1 MNLSDRLTRSQ
12 KRAIRTRRAIM
23 RSAQTLF
30 ARNGFNQVTIADVT
44 DLADVA
50 LGSFYNYFDN
60 RDHIIDAVLQ
70 DTSESQERF
79 HLPVSVQLEDC
90 AEGVIIARFVSTA
103 HRCQLDPVWADLA
116 HQATLIERWPLPEML
131 DQTRR
136 NLVRLPDSDSL
147 HVEADLN
154 TEYAERLIIAV
165 TAMLF
170 DSSRTSDLETEIR
183 VGLSS
188 LLRALDFTDKATRY
202 WVEAAT
208 AIPLD
213 LDALADARDNGDI

>member
-1 MNLSDRLTRSQ
+1 MNFGDRLTRSQ
-12 KRAIRTRRAIM
+12 KRAIRTQRSITRAG
-23 RSAQTLF
+23 QTLF
-30 ARNGFNQVTIADVT
+30 ARKGFNQVTIADIT

-60 RDHIIDAVLQ
+60 RLHIIDAVLH
-70 DTSESQERF
+70 DAAESQERF
-79 HLPVSVQLEDC
+79 HLPISVRLDDS
-90 AEGVIIARFVSTA
+90 AEGAIVGRFVSPA

-116 HQATLIERWPLPEML
+116 HQAVLIERWPIPEML

-136 NLVRLPDSDSL
+136 NLMHLPESDSL

-154 TEYAERLIIAV
+154 TEYGERLIVAV

-170 DSSRTSDLETEIR
+170 DTSRTSDLETEVR
-183 VGLSS
+183 VGVGS

-213 LDALADARDNGDI
+213 LDALADARDYDE